1 MRIAEADALRFRKP
15 EPRIERHRV
24 FLAFLLR
31 GNAVQHRPFGV
42 LVDQPVG
49 RVEAGG
55 RGLRDIGDAP
65 AEQAALLLGRGRDQI
80 DAVELDGA
88 AGNTAAVAGEP
99 HRRQADR
106 GLAGAG
112 FADQPQH
119 LASREIEVDAVHDR
133 QPVFACKAF
142 DLEVPDRRQRAGRCS
157 SVGLLASVL
166 QARIAVEHPV
176 HGEVDGDGQEAR
188 SPPPAVAAG
197 MPPASRRI
205 PHSRYRSTARAPW
218 CPSPR
223 AAAGCRCRGSSAPR
237 SAGTRS
243 RSAAR
248 TPPAGVRRHWAGS
261 P

>member
-1 MRIAEADALRFRKP
+1 MSDVDGCRAELLDDVADGGQHLDLRGDIERRGGLVEDDEVGAAGHRHGGHGALQLPAGDLVRIAEADALRFRKP

-133 QPVFACKAF
+133 QPVFACK
-142 DLEVPDRRQRAGRCS
+142 
-157 SVGLLASVL
+157 GL
-166 QARIAVEHPV
+166 
-176 HGEVDGDGQEAR
+176 R
-188 SPPPAVAAG
+188 S
-197 MPPASRRI
+197 
-205 PHSRYRSTARAPW
+205 
-218 CPSPR
+218 
-223 AAAGCRCRGSSAPR
+223 
-237 SAGTRS
+237 
-243 RSAAR
+243 
-248 TPPAGVRRHWAGS
+248 
-261 P
+261 